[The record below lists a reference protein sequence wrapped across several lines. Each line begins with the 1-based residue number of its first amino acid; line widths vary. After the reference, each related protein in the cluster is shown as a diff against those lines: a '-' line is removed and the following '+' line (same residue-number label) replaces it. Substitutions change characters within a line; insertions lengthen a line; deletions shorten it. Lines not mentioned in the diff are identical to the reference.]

1 MRALFVYANNEK
13 TGLSAKAKKI
23 EEGFRDAGY
32 DVDAVYFSSGQ
43 GQGGR
48 ACEWLKANYS
58 FIRSIATTRYD
69 VIYMRYAYYFGPMY
83 AAAWIWRRQFQ
94 IDVNSNVQGELA
106 QSGQR
111 LRAKC
116 DAVIMWM
123 VCRTAKRVHV
133 VSRQLERMYR
143 KSYPTAEVVFN
154 PNFVVS
160 EEKPSDRVLGEHNA
174 ANLVFLG
181 NAAQAWHGI
190 DKFIRK
196 IIVGNRRFAETCRLH
211 LVGRS
216 TAEIDG
222 LITEHGLQEV
232 VHVHGFLTGDAKVEI
247 LKDMDIGIGCFD
259 LGVIGLTETTS
270 IKNGEY
276 LHSGLA
282 LLLGYEDPACPSEL
296 SFVGKL
302 ALDGEDPWLDFE
314 SYIRRIRAVPDLRRN
329 AHEYARTHLLVN
341 HYIDKIIAS

>member
-1 MRALFVYANNEK
+1 MRALFVYTNYEK

-43 GQGGR
+43 GRSER
-48 ACEWLKANYS
+48 AYEWLKANYS
-58 FIRSIATTRYD
+58 FIRSIASTRYD
-69 VIYMRYAYYFGPMY
+69 VIFMRYAYYFGLMY
-83 AAAWIWRRQFQ
+83 AAAWIWRRPFQ
-94 IDVNSNVQGELA
+94 IDVNSNVQGELE

-116 DAVIMWM
+116 DAAIMW
-123 VCRTAKRVHV
+123 VACRAAKRVHV

-143 KSYPTAEVVFN
+143 KSYPAAEVVFN

-160 EEKPSDRVLGEHNA
+160 ELDPSHRVLGEHNS

-190 DKFIRK
+190 DKFIRT

-222 LITEHGLQEV
+222 LIAEHGLQEV
-232 VHVHGFLTGDAKVEI
+232 VQVHGFLTGDAKAGI
-247 LKDMDIGIGCFD
+247 LKGMDIGIGCFD

-302 ALDGEDPWLDFE
+302 ALDAEDPRRDFE
-314 SYIRRIRAVPDLRRN
+314 SYMRRIRALPDLRKK
-329 AHEYARTHLLVN
+329 AHEYARTHLLVK
-341 HYIDKIIAS
+341 HYINKIIVD